1 MSEEKENVNGED
13 KGFKIEINSP
23 EEAAK
28 EYAEHMEAEIVEDN
42 AEAEAKSTDETTEE
56 ENMEFAGGELGILK
70 KQVENLENILKEKN
84 EEILRRAADLD
95 NYRKRLTK
103 ETEDK
108 VRYAN
113 QAVVKDFL
121 PVMDNIEMS
130 LVHTE
135 EDSPLRQGI
144 ELTIKSFKDALAR
157 HGVVEVNS
165 EIGTIFDPAVHEAIM
180 MDNNP
185 EYENNAITLCVQKGY
200 LLNERVIRPAKVKV
214 NKI

>member
-1 MSEEKENVNGED
+1 MSEENKENMQQEEGV
-13 KGFKIEINSP
+13 KINIESP
-23 EEAAK
+23 E
-28 EYAEHMEAEIVEDN
+28 AEVIENAEQLQETQEAENISE
-42 AEAEAKSTDETTEE
+42 EAD
-56 ENMEFAGGELGILK
+56 MGGGEIGILK

-108 VRYAN
+108 VRFAN

-121 PVMDNIEMS
+121 PVMDNIEMA
-130 LVHTE
+130 LQHAE
-135 EDSPLRQGI
+135 EGSPLREGI
-144 ELTIKSFKDALAR
+144 ELTIKSFKDALSK
-157 HGVVEVNS
+157 HGVKEVDA

-180 MDNNP
+180 MDNNT
-185 EYENNAITLCVQKGY
+185 EYENNAVTLCVQKGY
-200 LLNERVIRPAKVKV
+200 ILNDRVIRPAKVKV

>member
-1 MSEEKENVNGED
+1 MSEENKENMQHDEGV
-13 KGFKIEINSP
+13 KIDIESP
-23 EEAAK
+23 E
-28 EYAEHMEAEIVEDN
+28 AEVIEN
-42 AEAEAKSTDETTEE
+42 AEEMQDTENQAEEAD
-56 ENMEFAGGELGILK
+56 MGGGEIGILK

-95 NYRKRLTK
+95 NYRKRLAK

-108 VRYAN
+108 VRFAN

-121 PVMDNIEMS
+121 PVIDNIEMA
-130 LVHTE
+130 LQHTE
-135 EDSPLRQGI
+135 EGSPLREGI
-144 ELTIKSFKDALAR
+144 ELTIKSFKDVLSR
-157 HGVVEVNS
+157 HGVTEINS

-180 MDNNP
+180 MDNNA

-200 LLNERVIRPAKVKV
+200 ILNDRVIRPAKVKV

>member
-1 MSEEKENVNGED
+1 MSKEKENMQSEEKGH
-13 KGFKIEINSP
+13 KIEINSP

-28 EYAEHMEAEIVEDN
+28 EFKEQMEAEIAEDKA
-42 AEAEAKSTDETTEE
+42 AEEVSTEPLEE

-108 VRYAN
+108 IRYAN
-113 QAVVKDFL
+113 QSVVKDFL

-130 LVHTE
+130 LMHTE
-135 EDSPLRQGI
+135 EGSPLRQGI
-144 ELTIKSFKDALAR
+144 ELTIKSFKDALSR

-165 EIGTIFDPAVHEAIM
+165 EIGTMFDPAVHEAIM

-185 EYENNAITLCVQKGY
+185 EFENNAITLCVQKGY

>member
-1 MSEEKENVNGED
+1 MSEENKENMQHDEGV
-13 KGFKIEINSP
+13 KIDIESP
-23 EEAAK
+23 E
-28 EYAEHMEAEIVEDN
+28 AEVIEN
-42 AEAEAKSTDETTEE
+42 AEEMQDTENQAEEAD
-56 ENMEFAGGELGILK
+56 MGGGEIGILK

-95 NYRKRLTK
+95 NYRKRLAK

-108 VRYAN
+108 VRFAN

-121 PVMDNIEMS
+121 PVIDNIEMA
-130 LVHTE
+130 LQHTE
-135 EDSPLRQGI
+135 EGSPLREGI
-144 ELTIKSFKDALAR
+144 ELTIKSFKDVLSR
-157 HGVVEVNS
+157 HGVTEINS

-180 MDNNP
+180 MDNTA

-200 LLNERVIRPAKVKV
+200 ILNDRVIRPAKVKV

>member
-1 MSEEKENVNGED
+1 MSEENKENMQQEEGV
-13 KGFKIEINSP
+13 KINIESP
-23 EEAAK
+23 E
-28 EYAEHMEAEIVEDN
+28 AEVIENAEQLQETQEAENISE
-42 AEAEAKSTDETTEE
+42 EAD
-56 ENMEFAGGELGILK
+56 MGGGEIGILK

-108 VRYAN
+108 VRFAN

-121 PVMDNIEMS
+121 PVIDNIEMA
-130 LVHTE
+130 LQHTE
-135 EDSPLRQGI
+135 EGTPLREGI
-144 ELTIKSFKDALAR
+144 ELTIKSFKDALSK
-157 HGVVEVNS
+157 HGVKEVDA

-180 MDNNP
+180 MDNNT
-185 EYENNAITLCVQKGY
+185 EYENNAVTLCVQKGY
-200 LLNERVIRPAKVKV
+200 LLNDRVIRPAKVKV

>member
-1 MSEEKENVNGED
+1 MSEENKENMHQEEGV
-13 KGFKIEINSP
+13 KINIESP
-23 EEAAK
+23 EVIEN
-28 EYAEHMEAEIVEDN
+28 AEQLQETQEAENISE
-42 AEAEAKSTDETTEE
+42 EAD
-56 ENMEFAGGELGILK
+56 MGGGEIGILK

-108 VRYAN
+108 VRFAN

-121 PVMDNIEMS
+121 PVMDNIEMA
-130 LVHTE
+130 LQHAE
-135 EDSPLRQGI
+135 EGSPLREGI
-144 ELTIKSFKDALAR
+144 ELTIKSFKDALSK
-157 HGVVEVNS
+157 HGVKEVDA

-180 MDNNP
+180 MDNNT
-185 EYENNAITLCVQKGY
+185 EYENNAVTLCVQKGY
-200 LLNERVIRPAKVKV
+200 LLNDRVIRPAKVKV

>member
-1 MSEEKENVNGED
+1 MSEENKENMQQEEGV
-13 KGFKIEINSP
+13 KINIESP
-23 EEAAK
+23 E
-28 EYAEHMEAEIVEDN
+28 AEVIDN
-42 AEAEAKSTDETTEE
+42 AEELQEAENQTEAE
-56 ENMEFAGGELGILK
+56 EADMGGGEIGILK

-108 VRYAN
+108 VRFAN

-121 PVMDNIEMS
+121 PVMDNIEMA
-130 LVHTE
+130 LQHTE
-135 EDSPLRQGI
+135 EGSPLREGI
-144 ELTIKSFKDALAR
+144 ELTIKSFKDVLSR
-157 HGVVEVNS
+157 HGVTEINS

-180 MDNNP
+180 MDNNT
-185 EYENNAITLCVQKGY
+185 EYENNAVTLCVQKGY
-200 LLNERVIRPAKVKV
+200 ILNDRVIRPAKVKV

>member
-1 MSEEKENVNGED
+1 MSEENKENMQHDEGV
-13 KGFKIEINSP
+13 KIDIESP
-23 EEAAK
+23 E
-28 EYAEHMEAEIVEDN
+28 AEVIEN
-42 AEAEAKSTDETTEE
+42 AEEMQDTENQAEEAD
-56 ENMEFAGGELGILK
+56 MGGGEIGILK

-108 VRYAN
+108 VRFAN

-121 PVMDNIEMS
+121 PVIDNIEMA
-130 LVHTE
+130 LQHTE
-135 EDSPLRQGI
+135 EGSPLREGI
-144 ELTIKSFKDALAR
+144 ELTIKSFKDVLSR
-157 HGVVEVNS
+157 HGVTEINS

-180 MDNNP
+180 MDNTA

-200 LLNERVIRPAKVKV
+200 LLNDRVIRPAKVKV

>member
-1 MSEEKENVNGED
+1 MSEENKKNMQQEEGV
-13 KGFKIEINSP
+13 KINIESP
-23 EEAAK
+23 E
-28 EYAEHMEAEIVEDN
+28 AEVIDN
-42 AEAEAKSTDETTEE
+42 AEQLQETQEAENISEE
-56 ENMEFAGGELGILK
+56 ADMGGGEIGILK

-108 VRYAN
+108 VRFAN

-121 PVMDNIEMS
+121 PVMDNIEMA
-130 LVHTE
+130 LQHAE
-135 EDSPLRQGI
+135 EGSPLREGI
-144 ELTIKSFKDALAR
+144 ELTIKSFKDALSK
-157 HGVVEVNS
+157 HGVKEVDA

-180 MDNNP
+180 MDNNT
-185 EYENNAITLCVQKGY
+185 EYENNAVTLCVQKGY
-200 LLNERVIRPAKVKV
+200 ILNDRVIRPAKVKV

>member
-1 MSEEKENVNGED
+1 MSEENKENMQQEEGV
-13 KGFKIEINSP
+13 KINIESP
-23 EEAAK
+23 E
-28 EYAEHMEAEIVEDN
+28 AEVIDN
-42 AEAEAKSTDETTEE
+42 AEQLQETQEAENISEE
-56 ENMEFAGGELGILK
+56 ADMGGGEIGILK

-108 VRYAN
+108 VRFAN

-121 PVMDNIEMS
+121 PVMDNIEMA
-130 LVHTE
+130 LQHAE
-135 EDSPLRQGI
+135 EGSPLREGI
-144 ELTIKSFKDALAR
+144 ELTIKSFKDALSK
-157 HGVVEVNS
+157 HGVKEVDA

-180 MDNNP
+180 MDNNT
-185 EYENNAITLCVQKGY
+185 EYENNAVTLCVQKGY
-200 LLNERVIRPAKVKV
+200 LLNDRVIRPAKVKV

>member
-1 MSEEKENVNGED
+1 MSEENKENMQQEEGV
-13 KGFKIEINSP
+13 KINIESP
-23 EEAAK
+23 E
-28 EYAEHMEAEIVEDN
+28 AEVIDNVEQLQETKEAENISE
-42 AEAEAKSTDETTEE
+42 EAD
-56 ENMEFAGGELGILK
+56 MGGGEIGILK

-108 VRYAN
+108 VRFAN

-121 PVMDNIEMS
+121 PVMDNIEMA
-130 LVHTE
+130 LQHAE
-135 EDSPLRQGI
+135 EGTPLREGI
-144 ELTIKSFKDALAR
+144 ELTIKSFKDALSK
-157 HGVVEVNS
+157 HGVKEVDA

-180 MDNNP
+180 MDSTA

-200 LLNERVIRPAKVKV
+200 LLNDRVIRPAKVKV

>member
-1 MSEEKENVNGED
+1 MSEENKKNMQQED
-13 KGFKIEINSP
+13 GVKINIESP
-23 EEAAK
+23 E
-28 EYAEHMEAEIVEDN
+28 AEVIEN
-42 AEAEAKSTDETTEE
+42 AEELQETEIQPEE
-56 ENMEFAGGELGILK
+56 EADMGGGEIGILK

-108 VRYAN
+108 VRFAN

-121 PVMDNIEMS
+121 PVMDNIEMA
-130 LVHTE
+130 LQHTE
-135 EDSPLRQGI
+135 EGTPLREGI
-144 ELTIKSFKDALAR
+144 ELTIKSFKDALSK
-157 HGVVEVNS
+157 HGVKEVDA

-180 MDNNP
+180 MDSTA

-200 LLNERVIRPAKVKV
+200 LLNDRVIRPAKVKV

>member
-1 MSEEKENVNGED
+1 MSEENKENMQQEEGV
-13 KGFKIEINSP
+13 KINIESP
-23 EEAAK
+23 E
-28 EYAEHMEAEIVEDN
+28 AEVIDN
-42 AEAEAKSTDETTEE
+42 AEQLQETQEAENISEE
-56 ENMEFAGGELGILK
+56 ADMGGGEIGILK

-108 VRYAN
+108 VRFAN

-121 PVMDNIEMS
+121 PVMDNVEMA
-130 LVHTE
+130 LQHAE
-135 EDSPLRQGI
+135 EGSPLREGI
-144 ELTIKSFKDALAR
+144 ELTIKSFKDALSK
-157 HGVVEVNS
+157 HGVKEVDA

-180 MDNNP
+180 MDNNT
-185 EYENNAITLCVQKGY
+185 EYENNAVTLCVQKGY
-200 LLNERVIRPAKVKV
+200 LLNDRVIRPAKVKV

>member
-1 MSEEKENVNGED
+1 MSEENKENMQHDEGV
-13 KGFKIEINSP
+13 KIDIESP
-23 EEAAK
+23 E
-28 EYAEHMEAEIVEDN
+28 AEVNEN
-42 AEAEAKSTDETTEE
+42 AEEMQDTENQAEEAD
-56 ENMEFAGGELGILK
+56 MGGGEIGILK

-108 VRYAN
+108 VRFAN

-121 PVMDNIEMS
+121 PVMDNIEMA
-130 LVHTE
+130 LQHAE
-135 EDSPLRQGI
+135 EGSPLREGI
-144 ELTIKSFKDALAR
+144 ELTIKSFKDVLSR
-157 HGVVEVNS
+157 HGVTEINS

-180 MDNNP
+180 MDNKS

-200 LLNERVIRPAKVKV
+200 ILNDRVIRPAKVKV

>member
-1 MSEEKENVNGED
+1 MSEENKENMQQEEGV
-13 KGFKIEINSP
+13 KINIESP
-23 EEAAK
+23 E
-28 EYAEHMEAEIVEDN
+28 AEVIDN
-42 AEAEAKSTDETTEE
+42 AEQLQETQEAENISEE
-56 ENMEFAGGELGILK
+56 ADMGGGEIGILK

-108 VRYAN
+108 IRFAN

-121 PVMDNIEMS
+121 PVMDNIEMA
-130 LVHTE
+130 LQHAE
-135 EDSPLRQGI
+135 EGSPLREGI
-144 ELTIKSFKDALAR
+144 ELTIKSFKDALSK
-157 HGVVEVNS
+157 HGVKEVDA

-180 MDNNP
+180 MDSTA

-200 LLNERVIRPAKVKV
+200 ILNDRAIRPAKVKV

>member
-1 MSEEKENVNGED
+1 MSEENKENMQQEEGV
-13 KGFKIEINSP
+13 KINIESP
-23 EEAAK
+23 E
-28 EYAEHMEAEIVEDN
+28 AEVIDN
-42 AEAEAKSTDETTEE
+42 AEQLQETQEAENISEE
-56 ENMEFAGGELGILK
+56 ADMGGGEIGILK

-108 VRYAN
+108 VRFAN

-121 PVMDNIEMS
+121 PVMDNIEMA
-130 LVHTE
+130 LQHTE
-135 EDSPLRQGI
+135 EGSPLREGI
-144 ELTIKSFKDALAR
+144 ELTIKSFKDALSK
-157 HGVVEVNS
+157 HGVKEVDA

-180 MDNNP
+180 MDNNT
-185 EYENNAITLCVQKGY
+185 EYENNAVTLCVQKGY
-200 LLNERVIRPAKVKV
+200 LLNDRVIRPAKVKV

>member
-1 MSEEKENVNGED
+1 MSEENKENMQQDEGV
-13 KGFKIEINSP
+13 KIDIESP
-23 EEAAK
+23 E
-28 EYAEHMEAEIVEDN
+28 AEVFENVEEMQEAEN
-42 AEAEAKSTDETTEE
+42 QPEAEEAE
-56 ENMEFAGGELGILK
+56 MGGGEIGILK

-108 VRYAN
+108 VRFAN

-121 PVMDNIEMS
+121 PVIDNIEMA
-130 LVHTE
+130 LQHTE
-135 EDSPLRQGI
+135 EGSPLREGI
-144 ELTIKSFKDALAR
+144 ELTIKSFKDVLSR
-157 HGVVEVNS
+157 HGVTEINS

-180 MDNNP
+180 MDNNT

-200 LLNERVIRPAKVKV
+200 ILNDRVIRPAKVKV

>member
-1 MSEEKENVNGED
+1 MSEENKENMQHDEGV
-13 KGFKIEINSP
+13 KIDIESP
-23 EEAAK
+23 E
-28 EYAEHMEAEIVEDN
+28 AEVIEN
-42 AEAEAKSTDETTEE
+42 AEEMQDTENQAEEAD
-56 ENMEFAGGELGILK
+56 MGGGEIGILK

-108 VRYAN
+108 VRFAN

-121 PVMDNIEMS
+121 PVIDNIEMA
-130 LVHTE
+130 LQHAE
-135 EDSPLRQGI
+135 EGSPLREGI
-144 ELTIKSFKDALAR
+144 ELTIKSFKDVLSR
-157 HGVVEVNS
+157 HGVTEINS

-180 MDNNP
+180 MDNTA

-200 LLNERVIRPAKVKV
+200 LLNDRVIRPAKVKV

>member
-1 MSEEKENVNGED
+1 MSEEKN
-13 KGFKIEINSP
+13 
-23 EEAAK
+23 
-28 EYAEHMEAEIVEDN
+28 EHMEQNEGVKIDIETPETEPVECAAQENVETEPAEEMD
-42 AEAEAKSTDETTEE
+42 
-56 ENMEFAGGELGILK
+56 MGGGEIGILK

-108 VRYAN
+108 IRFAN
-113 QAVVKDFL
+113 QSVVKDFL
-121 PVMDNIEMS
+121 PVIDNIEMA
-130 LVHTE
+130 LQHTE
-135 EDSPLRQGI
+135 EGSPLREGI
-144 ELTIKSFKDALAR
+144 ELTIKSFKDALSK
-157 HGVVEVNS
+157 HGVKEVDA

-180 MDNNP
+180 MDSNA

-200 LLNERVIRPAKVKV
+200 LLNDRVIRPAKVKV

>member
-1 MSEEKENVNGED
+1 MSEENKENMQHDEGV
-13 KGFKIEINSP
+13 KIDIESP
-23 EEAAK
+23 E
-28 EYAEHMEAEIVEDN
+28 AEVIEN
-42 AEAEAKSTDETTEE
+42 AEEMQDTENQAEEAD
-56 ENMEFAGGELGILK
+56 MGGGEIGILK

-108 VRYAN
+108 VRFAN

-121 PVMDNIEMS
+121 PVIDNIEMA
-130 LVHTE
+130 LQHTE
-135 EDSPLRQGI
+135 EGSPLREGI
-144 ELTIKSFKDALAR
+144 ELTIKSFKDVLSR
-157 HGVVEVNS
+157 HGVTEINS

-180 MDNNP
+180 MDNNA

-200 LLNERVIRPAKVKV
+200 ILNDRVIRPAKVKV

>member
-1 MSEEKENVNGED
+1 MSEENKENMQQEEGV
-13 KGFKIEINSP
+13 KINIESP
-23 EEAAK
+23 E
-28 EYAEHMEAEIVEDN
+28 AEVIDN
-42 AEAEAKSTDETTEE
+42 AEQLQETQEAENISEE
-56 ENMEFAGGELGILK
+56 ADMGGGEIGILK

-108 VRYAN
+108 VRFAN

-121 PVMDNIEMS
+121 PVMDNIEMA
-130 LVHTE
+130 LQHTE
-135 EDSPLRQGI
+135 EGTPLREGI
-144 ELTIKSFKDALAR
+144 ELTIKSFKDALSK
-157 HGVVEVNS
+157 HGVKEVDA

-180 MDNNP
+180 MDSTA
-185 EYENNAITLCVQKGY
+185 EYENNAVTLCVQKGY
-200 LLNERVIRPAKVKV
+200 LLNDRVIRPAKVKV

>member
-1 MSEEKENVNGED
+1 MSEENKENMQQEEGV
-13 KGFKIEINSP
+13 KINIESP
-23 EEAAK
+23 E
-28 EYAEHMEAEIVEDN
+28 AEVIENAEQLQETQEAENISE
-42 AEAEAKSTDETTEE
+42 EAD
-56 ENMEFAGGELGILK
+56 MGGGEIGILK

-108 VRYAN
+108 VRFAN

-121 PVMDNIEMS
+121 PVMDNIEMA
-130 LVHTE
+130 LQHTE
-135 EDSPLRQGI
+135 EGTPLREGI
-144 ELTIKSFKDALAR
+144 ELTIKSFKDALSK
-157 HGVVEVNS
+157 HGVKEVDA

-180 MDNNP
+180 MDNNT
-185 EYENNAITLCVQKGY
+185 EYENNAVTLCVQKGY
-200 LLNERVIRPAKVKV
+200 ILNDRVIRPAKVKV

>member
-1 MSEEKENVNGED
+1 MSEENKENMQQEEGV
-13 KGFKIEINSP
+13 KINIESP
-23 EEAAK
+23 E
-28 EYAEHMEAEIVEDN
+28 AEVIENAEQLQETQEAENISE
-42 AEAEAKSTDETTEE
+42 EAD
-56 ENMEFAGGELGILK
+56 MGGGEIGILK

-108 VRYAN
+108 VRFAN

-121 PVMDNIEMS
+121 PVIDNIEMA
-130 LVHTE
+130 LQHAE
-135 EDSPLRQGI
+135 EGTPLREGI
-144 ELTIKSFKDALAR
+144 ELTIKSFKDALSK
-157 HGVVEVNS
+157 HGVKEVDA

-180 MDNNP
+180 MDSTA

-200 LLNERVIRPAKVKV
+200 LLNDRVIRPAKVKV

>member
-1 MSEEKENVNGED
+1 MSEENKENMQHDEGV
-13 KGFKIEINSP
+13 KIDIESP
-23 EEAAK
+23 E
-28 EYAEHMEAEIVEDN
+28 AEVIEN
-42 AEAEAKSTDETTEE
+42 AEEMQDTENQAEEAD
-56 ENMEFAGGELGILK
+56 MGGGEIGILK

-108 VRYAN
+108 VRFAN

-121 PVMDNIEMS
+121 PVMDNIEMA
-130 LVHTE
+130 LQHAE
-135 EDSPLRQGI
+135 EGSPLREGI
-144 ELTIKSFKDALAR
+144 ELTIKSFRDVLSR
-157 HGVVEVNS
+157 HGVTEINS

-180 MDNNP
+180 MDNTA

-200 LLNERVIRPAKVKV
+200 ILNDRVIRPAKVKV